1 MMFAGG
7 GNDLEMKLHDEE
19 VGVVAMTIVCGAVD
33 VVVVMVVVVRL
44 SRLSVSWIDT
54 RDGAQTKMATCS
66 NSLGNAIESQ
76 HGQ

>member
-1 MMFAGG
+1 MVFAGD

-19 VGVVAMTIVCGAVD
+19 VGVVAMTIVCGADD

-44 SRLSVSWIDT
+44 PRLPFSWIDT
-54 RDGAQTKMATCS
+54 RDGAQAKMATCS

-76 HGQ
+76 HGP